1 MEPSV
6 REGIIMLWYK
16 REEMYIAEIKD
27 LQKQLREKNQI
38 IEEILKREQELLQE
52 NYDSNTQTLELLKI
66 VLEKVPQ

>member
-1 MEPSV
+1 
-6 REGIIMLWYK
+6 MLWYK